1 MKKLLLV
8 FSLFIAFGI
17 AGCGEVAN
25 DIKNGD
31 ISSPVKIQLDGL
43 LGEYSIVDMKI
54 DNQSIPQNTD
64 AVVKINTKDYTNVIC
79 SIYAGDVVASSTEIL
94 YSDNVEVFLNNYIS
108 NSGNNVIFTIDL
120 GTAKA
125 EFTLQKK
132 SSYTANQGIGVQGE
146 IFGLTVNDG
155 KIVPQTVSEVTG
167 TLNHMTNKK
176 ASIAIYHAT
185 ELSANLYN
193 LDEPAMENTGST
205 VTVVNP
211 EFSEI
216 TQTSI
221 DANTTQFTA
230 KTITG
235 QLSDVYYLVEAKSD
249 DGLLT
254 YSLLKTDVTPVTQAP

>member
-1 MKKLLLV
+1 MKKFLV
-8 FSLFIAFGI
+8 LFTLFIALGI

-31 ISSPVKIQLDGL
+31 ITSPVKIQLDSL
-43 LGEYSIVDMKI
+43 IGEYSIVDMNI
-54 DNQSIPQNTD
+54 DNQSIPQTD

-79 SIYAGDVVASSTEIL
+79 SIYASDGVAASTEIL

-108 NSGNNVIFTIDL
+108 NSGSNVILTIDL

-167 TLNHMTNKK
+167 TLNHMTNKT
-176 ASIAIYHAT
+176 ASIAIYHAA
-185 ELSANLYN
+185 ELAANLYH
-193 LDEPAMENTGST
+193 LEEPAMENTGST
-205 VTVVNP
+205 AAVVDP

-235 QLSDVYYLVEAKSD
+235 QLADVYYLVEAKSD